1 MNPISKTI
9 DMKLFS
15 YNMFI
20 GLIILSFCCSA
31 MKGGDG
37 DHLRNEAIII
47 AINDFLDNCSLQKTD
62 SVFSVYI
69 DIDNEDILG
78 LSISGEYGNKIYP
91 TSKDTIGAE
100 TRIFPSHY
108 IERNNKLIY
117 YWVDSINVLTEEIIR
132 VLAKY
137 NQIDSSFVSY
147 EKAYPDYL
155 LDESIKGADYYFCK
169 NDLSIY
175 KRVVTRIAMGW
186 YDPPKLNCNKKRKK
200 N

>member
-1 MNPISKTI
+1 
-9 DMKLFS
+9 MKLFS
-15 YNMFI
+15 YKLFI

-31 MKGGDG
+31 IKDS
-37 DHLRNEAIII
+37 DNNANLRNEAIII
-47 AINDFLDNCSLQKTD
+47 AIEDFLDNCSLQKTD
-62 SVFSVYI
+62 NAFEANVYI
-69 DIDNEDILG
+69 ENDDILVLG
-78 LSISGEYGNKIYP
+78 ISGTYGFKIYP
-91 TSKDTIGAE
+91 SSKDTIGAE

-117 YWVDSINVLTEEIIR
+117 YWVDSINVLTEEIVK

-137 NQIDSSFVSY
+137 NQIDSSYVNY
-147 EKAYPDYL
+147 ENAYPDYL

>member
-20 GLIILSFCCSA
+20 GLIILFFCCSA

-78 LSISGEYGNKIYP
+78 LSISGEYGNK
-91 TSKDTIGAE
+91 
-100 TRIFPSHY
+100 
-108 IERNNKLIY
+108 IY

>member
-1 MNPISKTI
+1 
-9 DMKLFS
+9 MKLFS
-15 YNMFI
+15 YKLFI

-31 MKGGDG
+31 IKDS
-37 DHLRNEAIII
+37 DNNANLRNEAIII
-47 AINDFLDNCSLQKTD
+47 AIEDFLDNCSLQKTD
-62 SVFSVYI
+62 NAFEANVYI
-69 DIDNEDILG
+69 ENDDILVLG
-78 LSISGEYGNKIYP
+78 ISGTYGFKIYP
-91 TSKDTIGAE
+91 SSKDTIGAE

-117 YWVDSINVLTEEIIR
+117 YWVYSINLLTEEIVKVI
-132 VLAKY
+132 AKY

>member
-20 GLIILSFCCSA
+20 GLIILFFCCSA

-78 LSISGEYGNKIYP
+78 LSISGGGASGQTDIIYFFIELRYQ
-91 TSKDTIGAE
+91 SGTIY
-100 TRIFPSHY
+100 S
-108 IERNNKLIY
+108 
-117 YWVDSINVLTEEIIR
+117 VL
-132 VLAKY
+132 
-137 NQIDSSFVSY
+137 
-147 EKAYPDYL
+147 
-155 LDESIKGADYYFCK
+155 
-169 NDLSIY
+169 
-175 KRVVTRIAMGW
+175 VVTACAVADTHPLRRGNVQFVIIFHIYVNTHADRSFCQCLVIEPG
-186 YDPPKLNCNKKRKK
+186 R
-200 N
+200 